1 MKKSNNS
8 SRDGTDKWL
17 DIIQEHLWLFPL
29 WNIPTTAVSDP
40 VWWNHLQRR
49 QQAEK
54 EKKSLLSLCH
64 RVTHA
69 NQNTRRKHTRRGRQ
83 RDNWGIVGSRHVT
96 GCVYKCV
103 SQTLFLDEHI
113 NSRPSLP
120 RHRLASNSHLWRSH
134 LSFLKPYTKLK
145 TVYSFSFHQNASPN
159 ALPTPCWQSK
169 SSWQQIRNLPVPVY
183 LYLLTKPMSSP
194 LTALQILMHN

>member
-1 MKKSNNS
+1 MVQTSDWISYRSTCDYSPFGIFLQQQYLILYDETISSADSRQKK
-8 SRDGTDKWL
+8 K
-17 DIIQEHLWLFPL
+17 
-29 WNIPTTAVSDP
+29 
-40 VWWNHLQRR
+40 
-49 QQAEK
+49 
-54 EKKSLLSLCH
+54 KKSLLSLCH

-120 RHRLASNSHLWRSH
+120 RHRLATNSHLWRSH

-159 ALPTPCWQSK
+159 ALATPCWQSK
-169 SSWQQIRNLPVPVY
+169 SSWQQIGNLPVPVY
-183 LYLLTKPMSSP
+183 LYLLTEPMSSP
-194 LTALQILMHN
+194 VTALQTLMHN